1 MFFVY
6 LFFTN
11 SKKRNTARN
20 YEITSS
26 LYLVKAAEIVESF
39 LDALSTYYT
48 LKVQS
53 NRVKEGEKYI
63 VLQSN
68 QGQF

>member
-11 SKKRNTARN
+11 SKKRNTARD

-26 LYLVKAAEIVESF
+26 LYLVKTAEIVESF

-53 NRVKEGEKYI
+53 NRVKDGEKYI

>member
-11 SKKRNTARN
+11 SKKRNTAKH

-26 LYLVKAAEIVESF
+26 VYLVKTAEIVESF

-53 NRVKEGEKYI
+53 NRVKDGEKYI